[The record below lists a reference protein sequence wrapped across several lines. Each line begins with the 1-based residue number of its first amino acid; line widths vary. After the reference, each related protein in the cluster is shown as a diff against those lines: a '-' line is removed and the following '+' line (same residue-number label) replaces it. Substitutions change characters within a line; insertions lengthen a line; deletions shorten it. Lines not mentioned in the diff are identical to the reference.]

1 MLATAA
7 FFILATLAAASP
19 VPSTEPRAGVTT
31 MHEGKPRMSFAERA
45 EANGVTI
52 PEQVQADRS
61 YVWGKYQHNVA
72 MVKVSHPVESP
83 RRH

>member
-1 MLATAA
+1 
-7 FFILATLAAASP
+7 
-19 VPSTEPRAGVTT
+19 

-72 MVKVSHPVESP
+72 MVKVSHPV
-83 RRH
+83 